1 MADLRRGI
9 LARERT
15 AARQPEWR
23 IPAGADADG
32 IRYRRAEGALS
43 AAHGVG
49 TGHLGARLVGTGRG
63 SGHGGDRQSVVE
75 GKSVSVRVDL
85 GGRRIFKK
93 KRKKRHHR
101 NTRENRETKP
111 NREK

>member
-1 MADLRRGI
+1 MIIFLVSRLFFFLMIRRPPRSTRPDTLFPDTTLFRSADLRRGI

-49 TGHLGARLVGTGRG
+49 TGHLGARLEIGRA
-63 SGHGGDRQSVVE
+63 HV
-75 GKSVSVRVDL
+75 
-85 GGRRIFKK
+85 
-93 KRKKRHHR
+93 
-101 NTRENRETKP
+101 
-111 NREK
+111 

>member
-1 MADLRRGI
+1 MSDLLRGI

-63 SGHGGDRQSVVE
+63 FGHGGDPQQGRARSEERRVGKE
-75 GKSVSVRVDL
+75 GVSTCRS
-85 GGRRIFKK
+85 RWWPE
-93 KRKKRHHR
+93 H
-101 NTRENRETKP
+101 
-111 NREK
+111 